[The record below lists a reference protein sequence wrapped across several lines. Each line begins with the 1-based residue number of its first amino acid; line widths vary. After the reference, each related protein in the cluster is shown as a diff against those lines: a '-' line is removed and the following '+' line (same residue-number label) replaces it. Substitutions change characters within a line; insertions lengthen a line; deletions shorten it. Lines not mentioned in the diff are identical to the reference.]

1 MKSIIFVLI
10 TIAALSSCKG
20 ECKYDEPIEGFFV
33 THWEEALPRQ
43 GKVYSFKAGTNFTAP
58 IDSFNL
64 PVIERIHGYPDWI
77 SFTLRGKMPTHK
89 DDIRL
94 VLDDTLVYDISDITL
109 SWFVNQKQWTMR
121 GPREYG
127 IVSSLKVNGRIVRG
141 TIDVRYLRF
150 PREYARVLKELLR
163 LQEQYN
169 VPIRHKMVK
178 E

>member
-64 PVIERIHGYPDWI
+64 PIIERIHGYPDWI
-77 SFTLRGKMPTHK
+77 SFTLRGKMPTHRN
-89 DDIRL
+89 DIRL
-94 VLDDTLVYDISDITL
+94 VLDDTLVYDISNITL
-109 SWFVNQKQWTMR
+109 SWYVNYRQR
-121 GPREYG
+121 GMTCPREYC

-141 TIDVRYLRF
+141 TIDVGYLRF
-150 PREYARVLKELLR
+150 PHEHARVLKELLR
-163 LQEQYN
+163 LQEQHN

>member
-64 PVIERIHGYPDWI
+64 PIIERIHGYPDWI
-77 SFTLRGKMPTHK
+77 SFTLRGKMPTHRN
-89 DDIRL
+89 DIRL
-94 VLDDTLVYDISDITL
+94 VLDDTLVYDISNISL
-109 SWFVNQKQWTMR
+109 SWYVNQRQWTMG
-121 GPREYG
+121 GPREDC
-127 IVSSLKVNGRIVRG
+127 IVSSLKVNGHVVKDTTHSG
-141 TIDVRYLRF
+141 YLAF
-150 PREYARVLKELLR
+150 PREYARILKR
-163 LQEQYN
+163 
-169 VPIRHKMVK
+169 
-178 E
+178 

>member
-43 GKVYSFKAGTNFTAP
+43 GKVYSFKAGTNFTDP

-77 SFTLRGKMPTHK
+77 SFTLRGKMPTHRN
-89 DDIRL
+89 DIRL
-94 VLDDTLVYDISDITL
+94 VLDDTLVYDISNISL
-109 SWFVNQKQWTMR
+109 SWYVNQRQWTMG
-121 GPREYG
+121 GPREYC
-127 IVSSLKVNGRIVRG
+127 IVSSLKVNGHVVKDTTHSG
-141 TIDVRYLRF
+141 YLAF
-150 PREYARVLKELLR
+150 PREYARILKR
-163 LQEQYN
+163 
-169 VPIRHKMVK
+169 
-178 E
+178 